1 MKSIP
6 FLLNCYVT
14 NRNTNISAG
23 VCMVM
28 AARPSPSGSSS
39 PAPHLPLTQRGWGR
53 GQVQTLAQCVCV
65 CFQINVQC
73 VGKHRQPQCLK
84 LRRPLVLSR
93 LPVFWPLFVF
103 PSRAAAVARVLNTSK
118 CTVHLMEFGAHFG
131 ILVPIPAACCPP
143 PAATPQV
150 SSVLFLCVLCFVGR
164 SARPLSFCPFPSTG
178 RKRSRKQHR
187 PHRSHRSRRSR
198 RSHRLWPCVML
209 AFLHPQTPPHR
220 RAPRARLSLN
230 PPYSSASSFLDGLSG
245 PPPSRPA
252 FPPPRRPVAA
262 VAPLAP
268 VGAEAGERGAEH
280 ATERHVAAAGL
291 LAAARPGLPEG
302 FGEKLGGAIGG
313 GAGLLGRRRGGKG
326 GALLLGEAVF
336 GGGLLG
342 VVLDALEV
350 RESRERRGED
360 GGEVEVGGRGVRMT
374 CKEAWGRCNNA

>member
-143 PAATPQV
+143 PRCNAASIVRSV
-150 SSVLFLCVLCFVGR
+150 SVCSVFR
-164 SARPLSFCPFPSTG
+164 WSFCST
-178 RKRSRKQHR
+178 
-187 PHRSHRSRRSR
+187 
-198 RSHRLWPCVML
+198 VVV
-209 AFLHPQTPPHR
+209 
-220 RAPRARLSLN
+220 LSL
-230 PPYSSASSFLDGLSG
+230 PFD
-245 PPPSRPA
+245 
-252 FPPPRRPVAA
+252 
-262 VAPLAP
+262 
-268 VGAEAGERGAEH
+268 GAEAE
-280 ATERHVAAAGL
+280 
-291 LAAARPGLPEG
+291 P
-302 FGEKLGGAIGG
+302 
-313 GAGLLGRRRGGKG
+313 
-326 GALLLGEAVF
+326 
-336 GGGLLG
+336 
-342 VVLDALEV
+342 
-350 RESRERRGED
+350 
-360 GGEVEVGGRGVRMT
+360 
-374 CKEAWGRCNNA
+374 